1 MFGVEIVV
9 SIWYTILVAG
19 TLVVLVLT
27 AAGRKFACMFFTRT
41 DYLIGLTIAAAVLLG
56 IYFVTAHF
64 VALYIG
70 TFLLITLLVSFLL
83 QRAGM
88 CPV

>member
-1 MFGVEIVV
+1 MFGVEIVA

-27 AAGRKFACMFFTRT
+27 AAGRKFACMFFART
-41 DYLIGLTIAAAVLLG
+41 DYLIALSIAIAVFFG
-56 IYFVTAHF
+56 IYCVTAHF
-64 VALYIG
+64 AALYIG

>member
-1 MFGVEIVV
+1 MIGIEIVA

-27 AAGRKFACMFFTRT
+27 AAGRKFACMFFSRT
-41 DYLIGLTIAAAVLLG
+41 DFA
-56 IYFVTAHF
+56 
-64 VALYIG
+64 ALYIG